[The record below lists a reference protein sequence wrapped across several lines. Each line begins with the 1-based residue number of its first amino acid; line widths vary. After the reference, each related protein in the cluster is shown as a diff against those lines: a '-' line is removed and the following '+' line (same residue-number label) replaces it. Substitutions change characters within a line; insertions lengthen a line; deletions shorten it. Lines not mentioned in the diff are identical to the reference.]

1 MIKSF
6 PKSCKEVQEWF
17 RTANIPTL
25 VVDCET
31 DGLRWGCSLKG
42 ISFCDGKQACYINLE
57 NNNDYINILE
67 TIKFEIR
74 LCWLSDSLIIG
85 HNLVFDLRVLEQ
97 AGIKWDGRI
106 FDTMVAAHLLNE
118 NDSCALK
125 ELAVRVLKV
134 PREKVLTFKK
144 AVVNGYSSEMF
155 KNYAINDSIWTYQLY
170 EKEKPLIEKDFKK
183 LFYSAEMPFQF
194 VLIDLYKN
202 GIKVDTERL
211 EEIDDVLSARKILL
225 EQEMVE
231 SLGMKMI
238 ETPTLFGHTEVSS
251 PVNFDSPDQVRKII
265 EEQLKLKLPYKTKGG
280 KSGKKKSSTGKRSLA
295 RLKGKHK
302 FIDLMLEYNSLSSIL
317 ATFVQPIY
325 ELLDSDGRI
334 RTSFNDCGTKTG
346 RLSSS
351 EPNLQNLP
359 KEIDKDTNKIRSLFI
374 AEKGYKLVNKDWS
387 GQELRML
394 GVVSNDS
401 IMVEAFRRGLDLH
414 LFTANRCFLLSLTN
428 EEFIEGTKQNDLAR
442 EKYKKERHIG
452 KNGVNFPII
461 YGSTARGIAANNN
474 VSEDEAQRWIDTFFS
489 LYPDVKKA
497 IRETKQELIIN
508 HYVSTI
514 FGRKRRFTEINDKAI
529 RQAFNFKIQSACA
542 DFLRMA
548 MIKVRELYQ
557 EHPDWEARM
566 VLTVHDD
573 FSTEVKK
580 EYAEM
585 CGKAEKEIMEN
596 IVKLSVGFPV
606 DLKIV
611 DNLGE

>member
-1 MIKSF
+1 MNKSF
-6 PKSCKEVQEWF
+6 PKTRKEVQEWF
-17 RTANIPTL
+17 RTANLSTL
-25 VVDCET
+25 AIDCET

-42 ISFCDGKQACYINLE
+42 ISFCDGKQVCYINLE

-74 LCWLSDSLIIG
+74 LMWLSDSLIVG

-97 AGIKWDGRI
+97 AGIKWGGRI

-134 PREKVLTFKK
+134 PREEILTFKK
-144 AVVNGYSSEMF
+144 AVVNGYSSEIF
-155 KNYAINDSIWTYQLY
+155 KNYAINDSIWTWQLY

-183 LFYSAEMPFQF
+183 PYYDVEMPFQF

-211 EEIDDVLSARKILL
+211 EEIDDVLSARAVLL
-225 EQEMVE
+225 EQEMIE

-238 ETPTLFGHTEVSS
+238 ETPTLFGFTEVSS

-295 RLKGKHK
+295 KLKGKHK

-359 KEIDKDTNKIRSLFI
+359 KEIDKDTNKIRSLFV

-394 GVVSNDS
+394 GVISNDP
-401 IMVEAFRRGLDLH
+401 IMIDAFDRNIDLH
-414 LFTANRCFLLSLTN
+414 LLTANRCFTLGLNNGQLIENSLGY
-428 EEFIEGTKQNDLAR
+428 EEIKNIF
-442 EKYKKERHIG
+442 KKERHIG

-461 YGSTARGIAANNN
+461 YGSTARGISANNN
-474 VSEDEAQRWIDTFFS
+474 VTEKEAQRWIDTFFS

-497 IRETKQELIIN
+497 IRETKQELILN

-514 FGRKRRFTEINDKAI
+514 FGRRRRFTEINDKAV

-542 DFLRMA
+542 DFLRMT
-548 MIKVRELYQ
+548 MIKVRELHQ
-557 EHPDWEARM
+557 EHTEWEAKM

-573 FSTEVKK
+573 FSAEVKE
-580 EYAEM
+580 EYAEV